1 MSVIPRTRQPTVGR
15 FVAGIIMIIAAGCGQ
30 GATTSGSPS
39 PRPSPSSLADFEK
52 GFCDGMQAMFRAV
65 GNPDTGNDSELSF
78 QLDRAIE
85 RGDVP
90 SANQLAA
97 QMRAEL
103 RLGREHAAYARGW
116 PDGTEIAA
124 NLDRVLMAFDASVEA
139 KRAAAAQGLEAS
151 ETAAQAAFQNLGAG
165 EAWIAMLDGYRNLVL
180 ADPARKPLDCE
191 LPADPRNP
199 GG

>member
-1 MSVIPRTRQPTVGR
+1 MPHYRIAVVSGDGIGPEVMAEGVKILRALAEPSRLSFAFEEVEAGATCYQRTGEDLPRETLQVCQAADAILFG
-15 FVAGIIMIIAAGCGQ
+15 AAG
-30 GATTSGSPS
+30 
-39 PRPSPSSLADFEK
+39 L
-52 GFCDGMQAMFRAV
+52 
-65 GNPDTGNDSELSF
+65 PD
-78 QLDRAIE
+78 I
-85 RGDVP
+85 
-90 SANQLAA
+90 
-97 QMRAEL
+97 
-103 RLGREHAAYARGW
+103 RL